1 MLLSVLGGC
10 IREEVPVEKDVIN
23 LEDPEYPSEGKAVIN
38 MSFRLPG
45 GLKTKAMAD
54 QPNIQSIRVLIFGS
68 SGYLKESLDAESLQH
83 AQVNGDGSTVYSFT
97 VHPSLSDSKNL
108 RVHVIANFDKIIPWD
123 YEETVMNHEAFTT
136 GGDEAYWVR
145 FILPQGITLSKT
157 FSAETQRMEYDYIT
171 EGNKKYFL
179 VTPDI
184 TAKFSNLP
192 LIRNFAK
199 ITVESTTP
207 QLILDHDET
216 MAIINTPDR
225 GSVAPYN
232 KDSLS
237 FISYYDTLS
246 YAHLKAMYNGFS
258 PQGMQFTNT
267 SPDNVPFVTCY
278 KDDQTGDIRGGAY
291 MYERPKPTG
300 GQDAPS
306 YLIIHG
312 TYYPLKDGKTKT
324 DLANHLVN
332 PTAYPENP
340 VDTTNPIEGYYKI
353 DFSDEDGYYAI
364 FRNFR
369 YHIRITSVSKE
380 GASTPATAGA
390 TGGTGDISSS
400 ASAAAL
406 TDISDGYGR
415 IAVSMTEVT
424 YVENKADLEF
434 KYKFIP
440 DIDAGDEIINNYLTT
455 ETVSGQPGPVTI
467 TINAPNPGNRIIR
480 TTLDEA
486 ITNNVTGTDVTSA
499 NGTIRVESTTQD
511 AEGYRA
517 FHLSLENPTSTRSEQ
532 TITITG
538 RIDEFKT
545 ISREIKLI
553 LIERQNMTVTCE
565 ADEPSTYYPSN
576 YVEQKAGQGINVKI
590 KIPIGLPESMFPL
603 VFDLESDNL
612 SLTPNT
618 AKYPDDNMPV
628 ESGKSICD
636 GQTGKSSFHYKK
648 TISYDDYTAL
658 TQNNDNTK
666 TIICHFKTNKAE
678 SAGKVYVTN
687 EFFNKANAEFK
698 NFTMYSFTG
707 VRFSSYTAGT
717 SANFYCYFY
726 LDGDDPKGANN
737 NIRKITVTLVGCNP
751 QSVSGNSGWAQ
762 VDPDAGIYTY
772 DVKTKNEASLALKAL
787 ASYPNNDTFYKVTI
801 TAYDTVDGNNVQVY
815 HETAI
820 ASRPQNFYITPDEV
834 DMHVGQSQLLTAV
847 LVPEHTQYS
856 DVTWESSNT
865 SVATVTNGRVYAV
878 GMGQATITARVTNTT
893 LSATCAV
900 TVSPVDVTGVVLD
913 KNSIRIGVNKTYT
926 LNATVTPTNATNKN
940 VTWSSSDPS
949 IATVNANGVVTGVA
963 LGTTVITVTS
973 VADNTKTA
981 TCTVNVVPTPVE
993 GVSLNKTSTTLLILN
1008 PNNMP
1013 TEQLTA
1019 TITPAN
1025 AENKNVTWTSS
1036 NTAVATVSS
1045 TGLVTAVAPGTA
1057 TITVLTEDGGYTAS
1071 CQVRVIKTY
1080 YSVNL
1085 NASNTYGWT
1094 DSSITPDSNSYYSY
1108 QSDNYHQA
1116 NSLATMSVTVVGY
1129 TEFTVYIRSNAE
1141 STYDYMVVRNLD
1153 AAAFTSYNNVSTSGV
1168 KDHTSGRQNTNNG
1181 TSLSHYRTVT
1191 FTTSDGLTADDTPHT
1206 FYIQYKKDS
1215 SVDTN
1220 EDRGYVLIPKSYT
1233 REQDL

>member
-1 MLLSVLGGC
+1 
-10 IREEVPVEKDVIN
+10 
-23 LEDPEYPSEGKAVIN
+23 

-45 GLKTKAMAD
+45 GLQTKAMAD
-54 QPNIQSIRVLIFGS
+54 KPNITSIRVLIFGS
-68 SGYLKESLDAESLQH
+68 SGYLKESLDAEEFQS
-83 AQVNGDGSTVYSFT
+83 AQVNGNETLYTFT

-108 RVHVIANFDKIIPWD
+108 RVHVIANFDKIVPWD
-123 YEETVMNHEAFTT
+123 YEETVMNHEAYTN

-157 FSAETQRMEYDYIT
+157 FSTETQRMEYDYIT
-171 EGNKKYFL
+171 VGNKKYFL
-179 VTPDI
+179 VTPDV
-184 TAKFSNLP
+184 TAKFTNLP

-207 QLILDHDET
+207 QLILDQQET

-232 KDSLS
+232 KDSLN
-237 FISYYDTLS
+237 FISNYDTLS
-246 YAHLKAMYNGFS
+246 YAHLKEMYNGFS

-278 KDDQTGDIRGGAY
+278 KDEQTGEIRGGAY

-324 DLANHLVN
+324 DLANHLAN
-332 PTAYPENP
+332 PVAYPENP
-340 VDTTNPIEGYYKI
+340 VDTDNPMPGYYKI
-353 DFSDEDGYYAI
+353 DFSDDDGYYAI

-440 DIDAGDEIINNYLTT
+440 DIDAGDEIINNYLTS

-467 TINAPNPGNRIIR
+467 TINAPDPGNRIIR
-480 TTLDEA
+480 TTLDET
-486 ITNNVTGTDVTSA
+486 ITDNVTGTDVSNA
-499 NGTIRVESTTQD
+499 NGTIRVESTPMD
-511 AEGYRA
+511 AEGYRT

-538 RIDEFKT
+538 KIDEFKT
-545 ISREIKLI
+545 ISRDIKLI

-565 ADEPSTYYPSN
+565 ADEPSTYYGSN
-576 YVEQKAGQGINVKI
+576 YVEKKAGQGLNVKI

-603 VFDLESDNL
+603 IFDIESDNL
-612 SLTPNT
+612 SITPNT

-636 GQTGKSSFHYKK
+636 GQTDKKAFHYKK
-648 TISYDDYTAL
+648 TISYEEYTAL
-658 TQNNDNTK
+658 AQNNDNTK
-666 TIICHFKTNKAE
+666 TIVCHFKTNKAD
-678 SAGKVYVTN
+678 SAGKIYVNN

-698 NFTMYSFTG
+698 NYTMYTFTG
-707 VRFSSYTAGT
+707 VRFSSYSAGN

-726 LDGDDPKGANN
+726 LDSDDPKGATN
-737 NIRKITVTLVGCNP
+737 NIRKVTVTLVGCNP
-751 QSVSGNSGWAQ
+751 QSVGGNSGWAQ
-762 VDPDAGIYTY
+762 VDADAGIYTY
-772 DVKTKNEASLALKAL
+772 DVKTKNEVSLALKAL

-815 HETAI
+815 HETSI

-856 DVTWESSNT
+856 TVTWESSNT
-865 SVATVTNGRVYAV
+865 SVATVTDGRVYAV
-878 GMGQATITARVTNTT
+878 GMGEATITARVTNTT

-913 KNSIRIGVNKTYT
+913 KNSIRIGTGQTST
-926 LNATVTPTNATNKN
+926 LHATITPSNATNKN
-940 VTWSSSDPS
+940 VTWSSSDTS
-949 IATVNANGVVTGVA
+949 VATVSSSGVVTGVA
-963 LGTTVITVTS
+963 LGTALITVTTE
-973 VADNTKTA
+973 DGGKTA
-981 TCTVNVVPTPVE
+981 QCSVEVVPTPVE
-993 GVSLNKTSTTLLILN
+993 GVSLNKTSTILRILN

-1019 TITPAN
+1019 TITPAGAAN
-1025 AENKNVTWTSS
+1025 QNVTWSSS
-1036 NTAVATVSS
+1036 NTTVATVSS

-1071 CQVRVIKTY
+1071 CTVRVIRPY
-1080 YSVNL
+1080 YTVNL
-1085 NASNTYGWT
+1085 DAGGTNSTYGYDWGDIATNPDSNTYYG
-1094 DSSITPDSNSYYSY
+1094 Y
-1108 QSDNYHQA
+1108 QSNNYHQA
-1116 NSLATMSVTVVGY
+1116 SSLATMSVTVVGY
-1129 TEFTVYIRSNAE
+1129 SEFTIYIRSYGE
-1141 STYDYMVVRNLD
+1141 SNYDYVFVRNIGSSYL
-1153 AAAFTSYNNVSTSGV
+1153 TSFSFNSTVYNDSGT
-1168 KDHTSGRQNTNNG
+1168 KAHTRGNPKSGTGINNY
-1181 TSLSHYRTVT
+1181 TAVT
-1191 FTTSDGLTADDTPHT
+1191 FTTSDGLTDDETPHT
-1206 FYIQYKKDS
+1206 FYIQYAKDNS
-1215 SVDTN
+1215 SNDGD
-1220 EDRGYVLIPKSYT
+1220 DRGYVLIPKTYT

>member
-10 IREEVPVEKDVIN
+10 IREEVPINKDVIN
-23 LEDPEYPSEGKAVIN
+23 LEEPEYPKDGRAVIN
-38 MSFRLPG
+38 MSFKLPG
-45 GLKTKAMAD
+45 GLQTKAMAD

-108 RVHVIANFDKIIPWD
+108 RVHVIANFDKIVPWD

-136 GGDEAYWVR
+136 GGDEAFWVR

-157 FSAETQRMEYDYIT
+157 FSSETQRMEYDYIT

-207 QLILDHDET
+207 QLILDQAET

-232 KDSLS
+232 KDSLN
-237 FISYYDTLS
+237 FISNYDTLS

-278 KDDQTGDIRGGAY
+278 KDSQTGEIRGGAY

-324 DLANHLVN
+324 DLANHLAN

-340 VDTTNPIEGYYKI
+340 VDTTNPIPGYYKI

-440 DIDAGDEIINNYLTT
+440 NIDAGDEVIDNHLTS

-480 TTLDEA
+480 TTLDQT
-486 ITNNVTGTDVTSA
+486 ITDNVTGTDVSSD
-499 NGTIRVESTTQD
+499 NGTIRVESTQQD
-511 AEGYRA
+511 TEGYRT
-517 FHLSLENPTSTRSEQ
+517 FHLSLESPTSTRSEQ

-545 ISREIKLI
+545 ISRDIKII
-553 LIERQNMTVTCE
+553 LIERQNMTVSCE

-576 YVEQKAGQGINVKI
+576 YVEETAGQGLNVKI

-618 AKYPDDNMPV
+618 AKYPNDNMPV

-648 TISYDDYTAL
+648 TISYDEYTAL
-658 TQNNDNTK
+658 AQNNDNTK

-687 EFFNKANAEFK
+687 EFFNKANAEYK
-698 NFTMYSFTG
+698 NYTMYSFTG
-707 VRFSSYTAGT
+707 LRFSSYSPSAG
-717 SANFYCYFY
+717 ANINCYFY
-726 LDGDDPKGANN
+726 LDTNDPKGATN
-737 NIRKITVTLVGCNP
+737 NIRKVRVTLVGCNP
-751 QSVSGNSGWAQ
+751 QNVGGTSGWEQ
-762 VDPDAGIYTY
+762 VDVDAGIYTY
-772 DVKTKNEASLALKAL
+772 DVKTKNEVNLALKTL
-787 ASYPNNDTFYKVTI
+787 SSYNNNDMFFKVTL
-801 TAYDTVDGNNVQVY
+801 TAFDEVDGNTVQIY

-834 DMHVGQSQLLTAV
+834 DMHVGESQLLTAV
-847 LVPEHTQYS
+847 LVPEFTQYRN
-856 DVTWESSNT
+856 VTWQSSNT

-878 GMGQATITARVTNTT
+878 GMGQATITAKVTNTT
-893 LSATCAV
+893 LQATCTVNV
-900 TVSPVDVTGVVLD
+900 TPVSVTGIVLD
-913 KNSIRIGVNKTYT
+913 KSSLRLGVGRTYT
-926 LNATVTPTNATNKN
+926 LNAIVTPTNATDKSY
-940 VTWSSSDPS
+940 TWSSSDTS
-949 IATVNANGVVTGVA
+949 VATVSSSGVVTGVG
-963 LGTTVITVTS
+963 LGTALITVTTT
-973 VADNTKTA
+973 DGGKTA
-981 TCTVNVVPTPVE
+981 QCSVEVVPVPVE
-993 GVSLNKTSTTLLILN
+993 GVSLNKTSTTLIITD
-1008 PNNMP
+1008 NNSSP

-1019 TITPAN
+1019 TITPNDA
-1025 AENKNVTWTSS
+1025 ANKNVTWTSS
-1036 NTAVATVSS
+1036 NTAVATVSDS
-1045 TGLVTAVAPGTA
+1045 GLVTAVGKGTA
-1057 TITVLTEDGGYTAS
+1057 TITVTTEDGSYQAS
-1071 CQVRVIKTY
+1071 CVVTVRKQKVVTINTNSSASWTSNGNVRTTTSGDVSIAFSRLYSTESGYVRPYNNSTITIQASGNEITNVVINFTQNAYNFTVNTGTRSLSGYVWTWTGSTTSLVATNNNANNHRISSIVVTY
-1080 YSVNL
+1080 Y
-1085 NASNTYGWT
+1085 
-1094 DSSITPDSNSYYSY
+1094 
-1108 QSDNYHQA
+1108 
-1116 NSLATMSVTVVGY
+1116 
-1129 TEFTVYIRSNAE
+1129 E
-1141 STYDYMVVRNLD
+1141 
-1153 AAAFTSYNNVSTSGV
+1153 
-1168 KDHTSGRQNTNNG
+1168 
-1181 TSLSHYRTVT
+1181 
-1191 FTTSDGLTADDTPHT
+1191 
-1206 FYIQYKKDS
+1206 
-1215 SVDTN
+1215 
-1220 EDRGYVLIPKSYT
+1220 
-1233 REQDL
+1233 

>member
-10 IREEVPVEKDVIN
+10 IREEVPINKDVIN
-23 LEDPEYPSEGKAVIN
+23 LEEPEYPKDGRAVIN
-38 MSFRLPG
+38 MSFKLPG
-45 GLKTKAMAD
+45 GLQTKAMAD

-108 RVHVIANFDKIIPWD
+108 RVHVIANFDKIVPWD

-136 GGDEAYWVR
+136 EGDEAFWVR

-157 FSAETQRMEYDYIT
+157 FSSETQRMEYDYIT

-207 QLILDHDET
+207 QLILDQAET

-232 KDSLS
+232 KDSLN
-237 FISYYDTLS
+237 FISNYDTLS

-278 KDDQTGDIRGGAY
+278 KDSQTGEIRGGAY

-324 DLANHLVN
+324 DLANHLAN

-340 VDTTNPIEGYYKI
+340 VDTTNPIPGYYKI

-440 DIDAGDEIINNYLTT
+440 NIDAGDEVIDNHLTS

-480 TTLDEA
+480 TTLDQT
-486 ITNNVTGTDVTSA
+486 ITDNVTGTDVSSA
-499 NGTIRVESTTQD
+499 NGTIRVESTQQD
-511 AEGYRA
+511 TEGYRT
-517 FHLSLENPTSTRSEQ
+517 FHLSLESPTSTRSEQ

-545 ISREIKLI
+545 ISRDIKII
-553 LIERQNMTVTCE
+553 LIERQNMTVSCE

-576 YVEQKAGQGINVKI
+576 YVEETAGQGLNVKI

-648 TISYDDYTAL
+648 TISYDEYTAL
-658 TQNNDNTK
+658 AQNNDNTK

-687 EFFNKANAEFK
+687 EFFNNANAEFK
-698 NFTMYSFTG
+698 NYTMYTFTG
-707 VRFSSYTAGT
+707 LRFSSYSPTAG
-717 SANFYCYFY
+717 ANINCYFY
-726 LDGDDPKGANN
+726 LDTNDPKGATN
-737 NIRKITVTLVGCNP
+737 NIRKVTVTLVGCNP
-751 QSVSGNSGWAQ
+751 QNVGGNSGWAQ
-762 VDPDAGIYTY
+762 VDADAGIYTY
-772 DVKTKNEASLALKAL
+772 DVKTKNEVNLALKTL
-787 ASYPNNDTFYKVTI
+787 SSYNNNDMFFKVTL
-801 TAYDTVDGNNVQVY
+801 TAYDEVDGNNVQVY

-820 ASRPQNFYITPDEV
+820 ASRPQNFFITPDEV

-856 DVTWESSNT
+856 TVTWESTNT

-878 GMGQATITARVTNTT
+878 GMGQATIRARVTNTT
-893 LSATCAV
+893 LQATC
-900 TVSPVDVTGVVLD
+900 TVNVNAVDVTGIVLD
-913 KNSIRIGVNKTYT
+913 KSSLRLGVGRTYT
-926 LNATVTPTNATNKN
+926 LNAIVTPTNATDKSY
-940 VTWSSSDPS
+940 TWSSSDTS
-949 IATVNANGVVTGVA
+949 VATVSSSGVVTGVG
-963 LGTTVITVTS
+963 LGTALITVTTT
-973 VADNTKTA
+973 DGGKTA
-981 TCTVNVVPTPVE
+981 QCSVEVVPVPVE
-993 GVSLNKTSTTLLILN
+993 GVSLNKTSTTLIITD
-1008 PNNMP
+1008 NNSSP

-1019 TITPAN
+1019 TITPNDA
-1025 AENKNVTWTSS
+1025 ANKNVTWTSS
-1036 NTAVATVSS
+1036 NTAVATVSDS
-1045 TGLVTAVAPGTA
+1045 GLVTAVGKGTA
-1057 TITVLTEDGGYTAS
+1057 TITVTTEDGSYQAS
-1071 CQVRVIKTY
+1071 CVVTVRKQKVVTINTNSSASWTSNGNVRTTTSGDVSIAFSRLYSTESGYVRPYNNSTITIQASGNEITNVVINFTQNAYNFTVNTGTRSLSGYVWTWTGSTTSLVATNNNANNHRISSIVVTY
-1080 YSVNL
+1080 Y
-1085 NASNTYGWT
+1085 
-1094 DSSITPDSNSYYSY
+1094 
-1108 QSDNYHQA
+1108 
-1116 NSLATMSVTVVGY
+1116 
-1129 TEFTVYIRSNAE
+1129 E
-1141 STYDYMVVRNLD
+1141 
-1153 AAAFTSYNNVSTSGV
+1153 
-1168 KDHTSGRQNTNNG
+1168 
-1181 TSLSHYRTVT
+1181 
-1191 FTTSDGLTADDTPHT
+1191 
-1206 FYIQYKKDS
+1206 
-1215 SVDTN
+1215 
-1220 EDRGYVLIPKSYT
+1220 
-1233 REQDL
+1233 